1 MKPAEDRI
9 QLDDQ
14 RRRFFVCRSM
24 CELEQA
30 TVDFCDAPGQY
41 NSFQI
46 QEYIDFRNETVRYYN
61 VTFKIGDELE
71 EHITT
76 EQIINIS
83 AIYNNLHCL
92 HWGNVNP
99 TSHPLLTEAETN
111 CRRLARHYKKM
122 GYHGEIGI
130 DFGLRRDAAFFL
142 ETNARI
148 NNGTRLFYELQELGI
163 EPKSAYYLLLRNQ
176 PLALITDAVSEFAD
190 RGQIALRGRT
200 DDRTL
205 ILAEDPKPI
214 HAIHK
219 EISELAF
226 APDPLPF

>member
-1 MKPAEDRI
+1 
-9 QLDDQ
+9 
-14 RRRFFVCRSM
+14 
-24 CELEQA
+24 
-30 TVDFCDAPGQY
+30 
-41 NSFQI
+41 
-46 QEYIDFRNETVRYYN
+46 
-61 VTFKIGDELE
+61 
-71 EHITT
+71 
-76 EQIINIS
+76 
-83 AIYNNLHCL
+83 
-92 HWGNVNP
+92 
-99 TSHPLLTEAETN
+99 
-111 CRRLARHYKKM
+111 
-122 GYHGEIGI
+122 
-130 DFGLRRDAAFFL
+130 
-142 ETNARI
+142 
-148 NNGTRLFYELQELGI
+148 LQELGI